1 MAYGRRDIVLIF
13 AARITRLAAYGLLSV
28 VLVLYLAPLGLSEA
42 RIGLLL
48 ALPLVGDAAASL
60 RMSASADRAGR
71 RRTVGAG
78 ANSAGE
84 ERTPIAHVFGAARC
98 RTR

>member
-1 MAYGRRDIVLIF
+1 V
-13 AARITRLAAYGLLSV
+13 RLTAYGLLSV
-28 VLVLYLAPLGLSEA
+28 VLVLYLAALGFTEA

-48 ALPLVGDAAASL
+48 TLSLVGDAAVSL
-60 RMSASADRAGR
+60 WMSTAADRAGR
-71 RRTVGAG
+71 RRILGAG

-84 ERTPIAHVFGAARC
+84 ERTPTAHVFGAVRC